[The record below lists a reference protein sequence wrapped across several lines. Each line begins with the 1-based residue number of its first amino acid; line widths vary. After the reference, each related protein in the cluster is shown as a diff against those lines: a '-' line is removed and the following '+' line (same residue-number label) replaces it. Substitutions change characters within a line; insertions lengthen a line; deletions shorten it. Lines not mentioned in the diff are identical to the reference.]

1 MCDIERTQA
10 VADYNNDAVNKAVAE
25 SYRAQIQTSFG
36 ETDAAITEVR
46 RLLQTPGAIYPGD
59 LRYSPFWDPLR
70 KGPEV

>member
-36 ETDAAITEVR
+36 ETDAATR
-46 RLLQTPGAIYPGD
+46 ATFDTRLSGTRCA
-59 LRYSPFWDPLR
+59 RDPRFEELL
-70 KGPEV
+70 KNPPPVQY